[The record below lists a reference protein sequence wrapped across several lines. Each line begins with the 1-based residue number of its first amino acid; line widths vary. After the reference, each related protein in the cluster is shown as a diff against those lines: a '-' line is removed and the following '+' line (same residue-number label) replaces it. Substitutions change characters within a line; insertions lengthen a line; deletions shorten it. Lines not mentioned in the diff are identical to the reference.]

1 MHEKKNLVV
10 IKTIDELRKLRKSL
24 QGTIGFIPTMGYLH
38 AGHVSL
44 VDLARRDNDYVI
56 VSIFVNPKQF
66 NEKKDYQTYP
76 QDIPRDIKLLKNA
89 GVDYIFLPGV
99 EELYP
104 QGYETYVSVGGIS
117 TKLEGKSRPGHFD
130 GVTTVVAK
138 LFNIIQP
145 TRSYFGQKD
154 AQQVAVV
161 KKMVADLNMPIEIN
175 VGKTIREND
184 GLAMSSRNVF
194 LSDKERKQA
203 PVLYQ
208 SLCVAQ
214 ELFIDGERNS
224 KTIIN
229 KMRELIDTT
238 SGKIDYISIADPQTL
253 DEIDTIKREALVS
266 IAVGFEKARLIDNIY
281 LKK

>member
-1 MHEKKNLVV
+1 MNINTPHV
-10 IKTIDELRKLRKSL
+10 IKTISEMRQLQKSL
-24 QGTIGFIPTMGYLH
+24 QGSVGFIPTMGYLH
-38 AGHVSL
+38 EGHVSL
-44 VDLARRDNDYVI
+44 VDLARRENDHVI

-76 QDIPRDIKLLKNA
+76 QDIPRDIQLLQNA
-89 GVDYIFLPGV
+89 GVDYVFLPGV

-104 QGYETYVSVGGIS
+104 EGYETYVSVGGIS

-161 KKMVADLNMPIEIN
+161 KKMVVDLNLPIEII
-175 VGKTIREND
+175 VGKTIREKD

-194 LSDKERKQA
+194 LSDSERKQA
-203 PVLYQ
+203 PILYQ
-208 SLCVAQ
+208 SLCMAQ
-214 ELFIDGERNS
+214 ELFMTGETSS

-229 KMRELIDTT
+229 KMQNLINTT

-253 DEIDTIKREALVS
+253 DEIDTIKQEALVS
-266 IAVGFEKARLIDNIY
+266 LAVRFEKARLIDNIF
-281 LKK
+281 LEK